1 MNRNTRSKLDMEV
14 RDVIRAERR
23 RESRQNIIKQKQK
36 DRLEILDSKGYHFS
50 GKDKRRAMEQS
61 ARSTPLTSFGLKQHQ
76 SPRKNYFEFE
86 DHKKGV

>member
-23 RESRQNIIKQKQK
+23 KQKRQEHLKHKQK
-36 DRLEILDSKGYHFS
+36 DRLKVLDSKGYHFA
-50 GKDKRRAMEQS
+50 GKQIRRNMEQS

>member
-1 MNRNTRSKLDMEV
+1 MNRKERAEWDRAVSDVV
-14 RDVIRAERR
+14 RTERR